1 MLMGWARPV
10 SGTDAQMRHQ
20 VAPEIACTTSRNG
33 DLMGK
38 NVHGKLASLCRWIV
52 RHDFA
57 IVIVLSLTHI
67 GLSCLHSRESVA
79 LNPFH

>member
-1 MLMGWARPV
+1 
-10 SGTDAQMRHQ
+10 
-20 VAPEIACTTSRNG
+20 
-33 DLMGK
+33 MGK